1 MTKSA
6 QLVLNDA
13 MALED
18 RDRAELA
25 ARLLDSLDPPP
36 VGTDDSAWLA
46 EMDRRIESSKA
57 GQAEYG
63 SWPDLRDRLRARLNA
78 AS

>member
-6 QLVLNDA
+6 QLVLSDA

-18 RDRAELA
+18 GDRAELA
-25 ARLLDSLDPPP
+25 ARLLESLEPSP
-36 VGTDDSAWLA
+36 VEIDDSAWLA

-63 SWPDLRDRLRARLNA
+63 SWPDVRDHCCV
-78 AS
+78 S